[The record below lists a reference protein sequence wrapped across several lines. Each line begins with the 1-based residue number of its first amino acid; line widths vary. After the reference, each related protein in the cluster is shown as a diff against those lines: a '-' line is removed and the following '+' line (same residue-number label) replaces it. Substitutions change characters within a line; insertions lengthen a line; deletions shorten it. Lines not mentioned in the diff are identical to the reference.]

1 MAYKISASGE
11 RELTKAINKFNAKV
25 KRLESVDREID
36 IPEKANI
43 SAIKDRVTNKWEL
56 NREIDKLERFT
67 QKNAEDLIK
76 TKGGL
81 VISKWEYENLQREQK
96 RLSARLLR
104 EIERYGKITPTE
116 FGEKQAVSYARMGDD
131 KYQNLK
137 ARQKAI
143 SNKKL
148 SKINVKQFKRLTEL
162 INRTNANY
170 RSSKKQI
177 FYNNFLDGTL
187 LNLGYITEF
196 DQLYDIDEDGNK
208 INKLDYI
215 RKKLGELSTDQFIKA
230 FNSELSLRYIQE
242 KNNSPDKDEEEL
254 EMSEKEI
261 AELKE
266 DLIPVLNELYNN
278 IDTIVDTYK

>member
-1 MAYKISASGE
+1 MAYKISASAE
-11 RELTKAINKFNAKV
+11 KSLKQAVNNFNRKV

-43 SAIKDRVTNKWEL
+43 TAIKDRITNKWEL

-81 VISKWEYENLQREQK
+81 VISKWEYENLQKEQK

-104 EIERYGKITPTE
+104 EIERYGNITPTE
-116 FGEKQAVSYARMGDD
+116 FGETQAVNYARMGDD
-131 KYQNLK
+131 KYQNLV

-170 RSSKKQI
+170 RTSKKQI

-187 LNLGYITEF
+187 LNLGYTIG
-196 DQLYDIDEDGNK
+196 YDKE
-208 INKLDYI
+208 KLEAI
-215 RKKLGELSTDQFIKA
+215 RERLGELTPDQFIKA

-242 KNNSPDKDEEEL
+242 KNSPDKDEEEL
-254 EMSEKEI
+254 GMSEEEI
-261 AELKE
+261 EELKD
-266 DLIPVLNELYNN
+266 DLTPVLDEVYNN
-278 IDTIVDTYK
+278 LDKIVDTYK